1 MRLTYAATPA
11 RARPDNAA
19 TASAHTESRPPN
31 RPSLRP
37 SPAFPGLRSGGR
49 LPLPRCAGPSEGN
62 SGVTETLISQRAL
75 SDLSIIP
82 VIWLIVPGME
92 NTPNWMFWL
101 LVGLAV
107 IPMLIPAQRR
117 YQVLRLRLTAARL
130 RSSKNTARPWLSFKK
145 KRSPYLPIP
154 IPRGMTALHPEP
166 RGNSR
171 IWFVLAIQLLI
182 AIPLLVVFA
191 GAVYYRIAIETF
203 RSSVLFDPGETGR
216 GSAPFRVHYIT
227 VAQLF
232 DNRRREDRL

>member
-1 MRLTYAATPA
+1 
-11 RARPDNAA
+11 
-19 TASAHTESRPPN
+19 
-31 RPSLRP
+31 
-37 SPAFPGLRSGGR
+37 
-49 LPLPRCAGPSEGN
+49 
-62 SGVTETLISQRAL
+62 
-75 SDLSIIP
+75 
-82 VIWLIVPGME
+82 ME

-107 IPMLIPAQRR
+107 IPMLIPAHRR

-154 IPRGMTALHPEP
+154 IPRGMTALQPEP

-203 RSSVLFDPGETGR
+203 NPPYYSIRVKPGGV
-216 GSAPFRVHYIT
+216 VHHLEFIISPWRNFLIT
-227 VAQLF
+227 V
-232 DNRRREDRL
+232 DGKVVYSI